1 MLEYIF
7 TAVNIM
13 KKLTLR
19 KNTLLS
25 FLPWAQILQII
36 ELLLLLNMQYY
47 LEYHISG
54 DKYFTFSWPRY
65 FRYLNLSFDEGG
77 GWFYLD
83 FFKNPFTKN
92 YPFLDHTLRHPC
104 KFLIL
109 SCKKNSKKFSIL
121 KVLLYK
127 WDKIYLFEQEASAND
142 RVIGNAQL
150 CRVKKIIM
158 GISFRNLTGNK
169 KSVV

>member
-54 DKYFTFSWPRY
+54 DKYFTFS
-65 FRYLNLSFDEGG
+65 
-77 GWFYLD
+77 
-83 FFKNPFTKN
+83 
-92 YPFLDHTLRHPC
+92 
-104 KFLIL
+104 
-109 SCKKNSKKFSIL
+109 
-121 KVLLYK
+121 
-127 WDKIYLFEQEASAND
+127 
-142 RVIGNAQL
+142 
-150 CRVKKIIM
+150 
-158 GISFRNLTGNK
+158 
-169 KSVV
+169 